1 MIPALLSGL
10 ALTVVIAGAAP
21 EVGWMLPGLWAMVY
35 GLGVAA
41 SARFLPKL
49 VSIVALYF
57 VLCGMVCIALS
68 ARGWA
73 YSPWLMGVSFG
84 GGQMLTAA
92 ILYWS
97 LERNE

>member
-1 MIPALLSGL
+1 
-10 ALTVVIAGAAP
+10 
-21 EVGWMLPGLWAMVY
+21 
-35 GLGVAA
+35 
-41 SARFLPKL
+41 
-49 VSIVALYF
+49 
-57 VLCGMVCIALS
+57 LCGMVCIALS